1 MEQTLRPGLRTIGTR
16 YVRHAEAS
24 VGPAW
29 FTSVMGTGILGICA
43 FVSPISFPLLRTA
56 GVALF
61 CLDVAL
67 FVAFTALL
75 AERLVRRPA
84 TLAASLRDVAK
95 AQTWGAPP
103 MACFT
108 VAVGFLR
115 IGTTFLDPAT
125 CVAIAQVLW
134 IVGAVAS
141 VASAFVVPFLM
152 FTTHELSLE
161 NTYGSW
167 LLPVVPPI
175 VASVPAALLLPTWP
189 LALQASMLAIA
200 YAMLGIGILLAAILI
215 VIFYGRLLYG
225 KVPEPAF
232 VPSMWLVLG
241 PLGQSIAGFIALGT
255 VASRAW
261 PALGH
266 GLLIAALAYSVIV
279 WGFGTYWFAMAA
291 AVTLRAIALH
301 MPFTLGWWAFTF
313 PVGTMTAGTY
323 ALYGMTNAPI
333 FLWFGALYLASLA
346 TFWAIV
352 ATHSLRHVRA
362 SLATAPAT

>member
-1 MEQTLRPGLRTIGTR
+1 MEQTLRPRLRTIGAR

-29 FTSVMGTGILGICA
+29 FTSVMGTGILAICA
-43 FVSPISFPLLRTA
+43 FISPLQFPLLRMA

-61 CLDVAL
+61 CIDVAL
-67 FVAFTALL
+67 FALFTVLL
-75 AERLVRRPA
+75 AERLLRRPA
-84 TLAASLRDVAK
+84 TLRESLSDAAK
-95 AQTWGAPP
+95 AQVWGAPP

-125 CVAIAQVLW
+125 CIATAQALW
-134 IVGAVAS
+134 IVGALVS

-152 FTTHELSLE
+152 FTAHELSLE

-175 VASVPAALLLPTWP
+175 VASVPAALLLHTWP
-189 LALQASMLAIA
+189 LALQSSMLAIA
-200 YAMLGIGILLAAILI
+200 YALLGIGVLLAAILI
-215 VIFYGRLLYG
+215 VIFYSRLLYG
-225 KVPEPAF
+225 KVPQPAF
-232 VPSMWLVLG
+232 VPTMWLVLG

-255 VASRAW
+255 VAGDAW
-261 PALGH
+261 PALGG
-266 GLLIAALAYSVIV
+266 GLLVSGLAYGVVV
-279 WGFGTYWFAMAA
+279 WGFGTYWFAMAG

-323 ALYGMTNAPI
+323 ALYALTHAPI
-333 FLWFGALYLASLA
+333 FLGFGALYLALLA
-346 TFWAIV
+346 IFWTIV
-352 ATHSLRHVRA
+352 ATRSLRHVRA
-362 SLATAPAT
+362 SLAAAAA